1 MHQESPRPGADSGSR
16 TLPINVLLKGR
27 TCLLVGAGHVA
38 HRKCRNLLDHGAR
51 VVLVAPELTGGI
63 RELAELGQVTV
74 LTECYHAG
82 LLDTIRP
89 FLVYAATNDDALNRG
104 IAADA
109 MERGILSSSASS
121 WQEADFISPSLI
133 PWGRGQVSVS
143 TEGASCKQAK
153 FMRLRLSE
161 LLGGERDFLLLG
173 VDLRTLSLEE
183 FEGIRPDVDRVREL
197 TGLLRQL
204 AALEEFT
211 ILATCNRLEVY
222 AWAAP
227 DEQLLKS
234 VILLLGLRTRAVYIR
249 TGFAVVEHAANV
261 VSGHYSQVACE
272 TQITGQFKAAFKRA
286 FAENVAGVN
295 MQQLHDR
302 SLKLGKKIRAL
313 HAAGEAGL
321 PELVARV
328 VRSHREIVGPRV
340 LLLGAGSLGRE
351 VARRVATV
359 PEIQLTW
366 ANRTVENIPDTPAC
380 GHLLLSDA
388 LGRLSEFDQVIT
400 VLGASAPIVGH
411 RHLGVTAGEMLLV
424 DLGLPRNIEPSLS
437 EAPGIEILNLGSF
450 RDPESTREQLLA
462 LTHTV
467 AMGSGVIHG

>member
-1 MHQESPRPGADSGSR
+1 MHQESPRPGADGAR
-16 TLPINVLLKGR
+16 TLPINVILKGR

-51 VVLVAPELTGGI
+51 VILVAPELTGGI
-63 RELAELGQVTV
+63 RDLAESGQVTV
-74 LTECYHAG
+74 REERYQAE
-82 LLDTIRP
+82 LLDEIRP
-89 FLVYAATNDDALNRG
+89 FLVYAATNDDDVNRG
-104 IAADA
+104 ISADA
-109 MERGILSSSASS
+109 AKRGILASSASS

-173 VDLRTLSLEE
+173 VDLRSLSLEE
-183 FEGIRPDVDRVREL
+183 FEGIRPDAARVTEL

-222 AWAAP
+222 AWARR
-227 DEQLLKS
+227 DDQLLKS
-234 VILLLGLRTRAVYIR
+234 VMLLLGLRTRAVYIR

-272 TQITGQFKAAFKRA
+272 TQITGQFKAAFKKG
-286 FAENVAGVN
+286 FDEHVAGVH

-313 HAAGEAGL
+313 HDAGEAGL
-321 PELVARV
+321 PELVAGV
-328 VRSHREIVGPRV
+328 VRSRRKLVGARV
-340 LLLGAGSLGRE
+340 LLLGAGALGRE
-351 VARRVATV
+351 VASRVAAV
-359 PEIQLTW
+359 PEIELCW
-366 ANRTVENIPDTPAC
+366 ANRTLSNIPSTPAC
-380 GHLLLSDA
+380 SHLGLDEA
-388 LGRLSEFDQVIT
+388 LTRLSEFDQVIT
-400 VLGASAPIVGH
+400 VLGASVPVVRH
-411 RHLGVTAGEMLLV
+411 RHLGVPGRDMLLV

-437 EAPGIEILNLGSF
+437 EVPGIEILDLGSF
-450 RDPESTREQLLA
+450 RDPESSREKLLA